1 MILKTS
7 LADAEAIRADAVVML
22 TEAFA
27 SLERLHVLPCSDYHP
42 YVRVGRDYD
51 GAAVMSGRAFV
62 AFEQTLTHLY
72 PAWFGSTPPAFP
84 RAYPNQVSFSL
95 IEASIAHLGRSGQDY
110 RATSETVEELIVQ
123 LIDYLDVEETKV
135 SSARVV
141 CHLMTEDRHELE
153 IGDVTILAKSHWEE
167 IAQVTRII
175 PTAPSAFNRERPQ
188 YFARPEAVVVASA
201 SGPDPFA
208 LISPAQ
214 LPINRFLLAIRLLY
228 GVTSTGIYQVTGEST
243 AICRYRADLEILDHY
258 GLPMSLR
265 AAVLS
270 DANIAPIT
278 HFLELYDR
286 TEHRIA
292 KEVVHP
298 LEMAVLKF
306 TGTFSSNGW
315 FENIVDLS
323 TALEAALSG
332 TDRTDIALRISLR
345 AAALLS
351 SEADKPSTIF
361 ADLKKLYTLRSS
373 LVHGAVVLQKD
384 MDNWTTSLSVARD
397 GATPRMRV
405 DLMVDRLR
413 DLVRRAILARLV
425 LSDQGK
431 WPLRGEQPPVDQL
444 MADPTIAAEWR
455 DAWRA
460 SMTAMGA
467 GDSIYPPSPL
477 ADAIMD
483 SYPGK
488 D

>member
-1 MILKTS
+1 MTRKTS
-7 LADAEAIRADAVVML
+7 LTDAEAIRADAVAML

-27 SLERLHVLPCSDYHP
+27 ALERLHVLPCSDYHP
-42 YVRVGRDYD
+42 HVRVGRDYE
-51 GAAVMSGRAFV
+51 GGAVMSGPSFV
-62 AFEQTLTHLY
+62 TFEETLTRLY
-72 PAWFGSTPPAFP
+72 PAWFQSTRPAFP
-84 RAYPNQVSFSL
+84 RAYPNQFALSL
-95 IEASIAHLGRSGQDY
+95 VEASIASLGRNGEDY

-123 LIDYLDVEETKV
+123 LIDYLDGDEVKV
-135 SSARVV
+135 SSARMV
-141 CHLMTEDRHELE
+141 CHLMTEDRDELE
-153 IGDVTILAKSHWEE
+153 IGDVTILAGSRWAEVAD
-167 IAQVTRII
+167 IARVI
-175 PTAPSAFNRERPQ
+175 PTAPSAFNRERPDH
-188 YFARPEAVVVASA
+188 FARPEAVVVGSA

-208 LISPAQ
+208 LISPSQ

-243 AICRYRADLEILDHY
+243 AICRYHAHLEMLDHD

-265 AAVLS
+265 PAVLS
-270 DANIAPIT
+270 AASIGPIKA
-278 HFLELYDR
+278 FLELYDR
-286 TEHRIA
+286 TKHRSA
-292 KEVVHP
+292 TEVVHP

-315 FENIVDLS
+315 FENIVDLT

-332 TDRTDIALRISLR
+332 TDRTDIALRVSMR

-351 SEADKPSTIF
+351 SEADMPSTIF
-361 ADLKKLYTLRSS
+361 ADLKKLYDLRSR
-373 LVHGAVVLQKD
+373 LVHGAVVLQRD
-384 MDNWTTSLSVARD
+384 VDNRTTSLSVARE
-397 GATPRMRV
+397 GAPARMRV

-413 DLVRRAILARLV
+413 DLVRRSILARLV
-425 LSDQGK
+425 LGDHGQ
-431 WPLRGEQPPVDQL
+431 WPLRGEQPLVDQL
-444 MADPTIAAEWR
+444 MADPAGAKEWR
-455 DAWRA
+455 DSWHG

>member
-1 MILKTS
+1 MRRKTS
-7 LADAEAIRADAVVML
+7 LADAEMLRADAVAML
-22 TEAFA
+22 TEAFS

-42 YVRVGRDYD
+42 YSRVGRDYE
-51 GAAVMSGRAFV
+51 GAAVMSGHAFV
-62 AFEQTLTHLY
+62 RFDETLARMY
-72 PAWFGSTPPAFP
+72 PSWFQSTPPAFP
-84 RAYPNQVSFSL
+84 HAYPNAFAFSL
-95 IEASIAHLGRSGQDY
+95 IEASIAYLARNDEDFQ
-110 RATSETVEELIVQ
+110 ATSETVEELIIQ
-123 LIDYLDVEETKV
+123 LIAYLDVGLAKV
-135 SSARVV
+135 SSARMV

-153 IGDVTILAKSHWEE
+153 IGAVTILAGSQWRE
-167 IAQVTRII
+167 IAQIARVI
-175 PTAPSAFNRERPQ
+175 PTAPSAFNQGRPQ
-188 YFARPEAVVVASA
+188 HFARPEAIVVSSA
-201 SGPDPFA
+201 SGPDPFL
-208 LISPAQ
+208 LISPSQ

-243 AICRYRADLEILDHY
+243 AICRYHADLEALDHY

-265 AAVLS
+265 PAVLS
-270 DANIAPIT
+270 AANIAPIT
-278 HFLELYDR
+278 SFLELYDR
-286 TEHRIA
+286 TEHRMT

-315 FENIVDLS
+315 FENMVDLS

-351 SEADKPSTIF
+351 SEADMPSTIF
-361 ADLKKLYTLRSS
+361 GDLKRLYDLRSR
-373 LVHGAVVLQKD
+373 LVHGAVILQKD
-384 MDNWTTSLSVARD
+384 MDKLTTSLSVARQ
-397 GATPRMRV
+397 GASPRMRV

-413 DLVRRAILARLV
+413 DLVRRAILARLA
-425 LSDQGK
+425 LGDQGI

-444 MADPTIAAEWR
+444 LADPISAKEWR
-455 DAWRA
+455 DSWHA
-460 SMTAMGA
+460 SMTAIGA
-467 GDSIYPPSPL
+467 GDAIYPPSPL